1 MPLHGI
7 PDSDDMLPKM
17 CLSAMKLAEII
28 TVLSVV
34 LFVTFIVGDGAPQ
47 WRPQGRFGKRGDLR
61 QYPVSWQPDSDSDI
75 DVYPV
80 IESRSDTESDS
91 EKTLKLLEKLCVES
105 SLPGLFRCYRKKRS
119 TETREHERS

>member
-1 MPLHGI
+1 MV
-7 PDSDDMLPKM
+7 SK
-17 CLSAMKLAEII
+17 AMKLAEII

>member
-1 MPLHGI
+1 
-7 PDSDDMLPKM
+7 
-17 CLSAMKLAEII
+17 MKLAEII

-34 LFVTFIVGDGAPQ
+34 FLVTFSMGQGAPQ
-47 WRPQGRFGKRGDLR
+47 WRPQGRFGKRGDMR

-80 IESRSDTESDS
+80 IQSRTETESDT

-119 TETREHERS
+119 TETREQDRS